1 MSDYT
6 KRGWYI
12 TVRNANNVTVTKYGK
27 TPEDLHQDIGA
38 AMSCYIRAT
47 QYGFRPFRYTL
58 KYIGKLD

>member
-1 MSDYT
+1 MSNIT

-27 TPEDLHQDIGA
+27 TLEDLHPDIGA

-47 QYGFRPFRYTL
+47 QYGLRPFRYTL

>member
-1 MSDYT
+1 MSDFT

-12 TVRNANNVTVTKYGK
+12 TVRNANNVTVTKYGN
-27 TPEDLHQDIGA
+27 TLEDLQQDIGA
-38 AMSCYIRAT
+38 AMSCYIRAI

>member
-1 MSDYT
+1 MSDIT

-12 TVRNANNVTVTKYGK
+12 TVRNANDVTVTKYGK
-27 TPEDLHQDIGA
+27 TLEDLQPDIGA

>member
-1 MSDYT
+1 MSDIT

-12 TVRNANNVTVTKYGK
+12 TIRNENNVTVTKYGK
-27 TPEDLHQDIGA
+27 TLEDLHRDIGA

>member
-12 TVRNANNVTVTKYGK
+12 TVRNANNVTVTKYAK
-27 TPEDLHQDIGA
+27 TLEDLHPDIGA

-47 QYGFRPFRYTL
+47 QYGLRPFRYTL

>member
-1 MSDYT
+1 MSDFT

-12 TVRNANNVTVTKYGK
+12 TVRNANNVTVTKYGR
-27 TPEDLHQDIGA
+27 TLEDLHKDIGA
-38 AMSCYIRAT
+38 AMSCYIRAI

>member
-1 MSDYT
+1 MSDIT

-27 TPEDLHQDIGA
+27 TLEDLQPDIGA
-38 AMSCYIRAT
+38 AMSCYNRAT

>member
-1 MSDYT
+1 MSDFT

-12 TVRNANNVTVTKYGK
+12 TSRNSNNVTVTKYGK
-27 TPEDLHQDIGA
+27 TLEDLHPDIGA
-38 AMSCYIRAT
+38 AISCYNRAT

>member
-1 MSDYT
+1 MSDFT

-12 TVRNANNVTVTKYGK
+12 TVRNENNVAVTKYGK
-27 TPEDLHQDIGA
+27 TLEDLQPDIGA

-47 QYGFRPFRYTL
+47 QYGLRPFRYTL

>member
-27 TPEDLHQDIGA
+27 TLEDLHPDIGA

>member
-1 MSDYT
+1 MSDIT

-12 TVRNANNVTVTKYGK
+12 TVRNENNVTVTKYGK
-27 TPEDLHQDIGA
+27 TLEDLQPDIGA
-38 AMSCYIRAT
+38 AMSCYIRAI

>member
-1 MSDYT
+1 MSAPI

-27 TPEDLHQDIGA
+27 TLEDLHPDIGA

-47 QYGFRPFRYTL
+47 QYGLRPFRYTL

>member
-27 TPEDLHQDIGA
+27 TLEDLHPDIGA
-38 AMSCYIRAT
+38 AMSCYNRAI
-47 QYGFRPFRYTL
+47 QYGFPPFRYTL

>member
-1 MSDYT
+1 MSDIT

-12 TVRNANNVTVTKYGK
+12 TIRNANNVTVTKYGR
-27 TPEDLHQDIGA
+27 TLEDLYQDIGA

>member
-1 MSDYT
+1 MSDFT

-12 TVRNANNVTVTKYGK
+12 SVCNANNVTVTKYGK
-27 TPEDLHQDIGA
+27 TLEDLQPDIGA

>member
-12 TVRNANNVTVTKYGK
+12 TVRNANNVTVTRYGK
-27 TPEDLHQDIGA
+27 TLEDLHKDIGA
-38 AMSCYIRAT
+38 AMSCYIRAA

>member
-1 MSDYT
+1 MSDIT

-27 TPEDLHQDIGA
+27 TLEDLHPDIGA

-47 QYGFRPFRYTL
+47 QYGLRPFRYTL

>member
-1 MSDYT
+1 MSDIT

-27 TPEDLHQDIGA
+27 TLEDLHPDIGA
-38 AMSCYIRAT
+38 AMSCYIRAI

>member
-1 MSDYT
+1 MSDFT

-12 TVRNANNVTVTKYGK
+12 TVRNANNVTVTKYGR
-27 TPEDLHQDIGA
+27 TLEDLHPDISA

-47 QYGFRPFRYTL
+47 QYGFPPFHYTL

>member
-12 TVRNANNVTVTKYGK
+12 TVRNANNVTVTRYGK
-27 TPEDLHQDIGA
+27 TLEDLHSDIGA
-38 AMSCYIRAT
+38 AMSCYIRAI

>member
-1 MSDYT
+1 MSDFT

-27 TPEDLHQDIGA
+27 TLEDLRQDISA

>member
-1 MSDYT
+1 MSDYS

-27 TPEDLHQDIGA
+27 TLEDLQPDISA
-38 AMSCYIRAT
+38 AMTCYIRAT
-47 QYGFRPFRYTL
+47 QYCLRPFRYTL

>member
-1 MSDYT
+1 MSDIT

-27 TPEDLHQDIGA
+27 TLEDLQQDIGA

>member
-1 MSDYT
+1 MSDIT

-27 TPEDLHQDIGA
+27 TLEDLHPDIGA
-38 AMSCYIRAT
+38 AMSCYNRAI

>member
-1 MSDYT
+1 MSDFT

-27 TPEDLHQDIGA
+27 TLEDLHPDIGA
-38 AMSCYIRAT
+38 AMSCYNRAI

>member
-1 MSDYT
+1 MSDYI

-27 TPEDLHQDIGA
+27 TLEDLHPDIGA

>member
-1 MSDYT
+1 MRDFT

-27 TPEDLHQDIGA
+27 TLEDLHPDIGA

-47 QYGFRPFRYTL
+47 QYGLRPFRYTL

>member
-1 MSDYT
+1 MSDFT

-27 TPEDLHQDIGA
+27 TLEDLHPDIGA

-47 QYGFRPFRYTL
+47 QYGLRPFRYTL

>member
-27 TPEDLHQDIGA
+27 TLEDLHPDIGA
-38 AMSCYIRAT
+38 AMSCYNRAT

>member
-27 TPEDLHQDIGA
+27 TLEDLHPDIGA
-38 AMSCYIRAT
+38 AMSCYIRAI

>member
-1 MSDYT
+1 MSDIT

-27 TPEDLHQDIGA
+27 TLEDLHPDIGA

>member
-1 MSDYT
+1 MSDFT

-27 TPEDLHQDIGA
+27 TLEDLQPDIGA
-38 AMSCYIRAT
+38 AMSCYIRAIR
-47 QYGFRPFRYTL
+47 YGFRPFRYTL

>member
-1 MSDYT
+1 MSDFT

-27 TPEDLHQDIGA
+27 TLEDLHPDIGA
-38 AMSCYIRAT
+38 AMSCYNRAT

>member
-1 MSDYT
+1 MSEPT

-27 TPEDLHQDIGA
+27 TLEDLHPDIGA

>member
-1 MSDYT
+1 MSDFT

-27 TPEDLHQDIGA
+27 TLEDLNPDIGA
-38 AMSCYIRAT
+38 AMSCYNRAI

>member
-1 MSDYT
+1 MSDFT

-27 TPEDLHQDIGA
+27 TLEDLHPDIGA

>member
-1 MSDYT
+1 MSDFT

-27 TPEDLHQDIGA
+27 TLEDLHKDIGA
-38 AMSCYIRAT
+38 AMSCYIRAI

>member
-1 MSDYT
+1 MSEPT

-27 TPEDLHQDIGA
+27 TLEDLHPDIGA
-38 AMSCYIRAT
+38 AMSCYNRAI